1 MEFTIKKSDILK
13 ELGLI
18 QGVVEKK
25 NTIPILSYVL
35 ITAKDDQIILVGTD
49 MDVSLRC
56 TCSAIVRAS
65 GTVAIQAKRL
75 FDIVRS
81 LPDADVLIKKADG
94 DNVLLQCEKFTS
106 KVLGQGSENFPAL
119 PTSEQEGF
127 ETDSETFHNLISK
140 TSFAITQEESRYA
153 LGGALLLK
161 GDGKLTM
168 VATDAHRMALI
179 ATKPTEKADKSTFRS
194 LIPKKTLAELSKLVV
209 EHDGKVYFCQDE
221 NHLFFRIGPRLLVS
235 RILSGQFPNHELV
248 IPKENNRKVTVNNSW
263 LSQAVRRVALMADER
278 SKAIKFNLSEG
289 KLEIV
294 SKSSEAGEATE
305 IVPVEYPGPDMTIAF
320 NAQYLIDF
328 LNVCTDE
335 TVNIDLKDEQSQVQV
350 RPVDQSKFDYK
361 YIIMPM
367 RL

>member
-1 MEFTIKKSDILK
+1 MEFTVKKGDFLK

-25 NTIPILSYVL
+25 NTIPILSFVL
-35 ITAKDDQIILVGTD
+35 LTAKDDQVVLVATD

-56 TCSAIVRAS
+56 TCTATVRAS

-75 FDIVRS
+75 FEIVRN
-81 LPDADVLIKKADG
+81 LPDADILIKRTDG
-94 DNVLLQCEKFTS
+94 DGIVIQCERYSS
-106 KVLGQGSENFPAL
+106 KVIGQGPENFPSL
-119 PTSEQEGF
+119 PTSEQDGI
-127 ETDSETFHNLISK
+127 ETDSETIYALISK
-140 TSFAITQEESRYA
+140 TSFAITQEESRFA
-153 LGGALLLK
+153 LNGALLLRNE
-161 GDGKLTM
+161 GKLTM
-168 VATDAHRMALI
+168 VATDAHRLALI
-179 ATKPTEKADKSTFRS
+179 ETKAAEKDRSSFRA

-221 NHLFFRIGPRLLVS
+221 NHLFFRVGPRFLVS
-235 RILSGQFPNHELV
+235 RILSGQFPNYPLI
-248 IPKENNRKVTVNNSW
+248 IPKDNNKKMVANSSW

-289 KLEIV
+289 KLEI
-294 SKSSEAGEATE
+294 KANSSEAGEAAE
-305 IVPVEYPGPDMTIAF
+305 IVPVEYDGSEMTIAF

-328 LNVCTDE
+328 LNVSTEE
-335 TVNIDLKDEQSQVQV
+335 TVSIELKDEQSQVQV
-350 RPVDQSKFDYK
+350 RPVDLAKYDYK